1 MNIKKI
7 KIIGVF
13 GIFIMSFI
21 VHFLYK
27 LIPITIISIL
37 APVNESIWEHM
48 KIIYTSYILYS
59 IIDYLLLK
67 KYNINNFS
75 LQLSLVPL
83 IGIIVYLMIYI
94 PIYNIIGEN
103 IIFSIG
109 LLFVIIALEQFIN
122 YHLLIYKN
130 IRCGNIISLI
140 TIIIIYTVF
149 GYLTYHPIKNYIF
162 FDTKESKYGINIYA
176 K

>member
-1 MNIKKI
+1 MNIKII
-7 KIIGVF
+7 KLIDVFGVF
-13 GIFIMSFI
+13 ITAFI

-27 LIPITIISIL
+27 LIPITIVSII

-48 KIIYTSYILYS
+48 KIIYTSFILYS

-67 KYNINNFS
+67 KYNINNFF

-109 LLFVIIALEQFIN
+109 LLFVIIALEQFIS
-122 YHLLIYKN
+122 YHLLEYKN

-149 GYLTYHPIKNYIF
+149 AYLTYHPIKNYIF
-162 FDTKESKYGINIYA
+162 FDTHDEKYGINIYT